1 MKYRKLLL
9 SVMMGF
15 IPIAIIALAA
25 TIIYLM
31 YLGFIKLGIDEEY
44 ALIIAG
50 AVIGWIIGTIMYNK
64 E

>member
-1 MKYRKLLL
+1 
-9 SVMMGF
+9 MMGF

-31 YLGFIKLGIDEEY
+31 CLGFIKLGIDEEY

-50 AVIGWIIGTIMYNK
+50 TMIGWIIGTIMYNK

>member
-31 YLGFIKLGIDEEY
+31 CLGLIKLGIDEEC

-50 AVIGWIIGTIMYNK
+50 AVIGWIIG
-64 E
+64 